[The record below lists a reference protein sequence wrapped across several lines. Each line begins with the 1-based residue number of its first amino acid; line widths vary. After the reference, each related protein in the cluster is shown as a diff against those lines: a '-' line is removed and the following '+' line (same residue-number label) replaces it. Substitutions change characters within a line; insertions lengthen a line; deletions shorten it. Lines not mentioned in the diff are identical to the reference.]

1 MRSALFSL
9 ALLCALGDPLGAQEI
24 DGLNAGLRKSFYN
37 ERTAIVAKLA
47 LPQLRQQ
54 PLLQT
59 FYGFFDPA
67 SLGHIRGSSKNFDR
81 EIGEMI
87 AGYTAVA
94 SGMVAANYTRATV
107 VGIDNS
113 GFNLFAVVP
122 LGMDMDDGAYAAAEF
137 ALGGVFSA
145 TGMPIEITRRQDFV
159 LIHAPRAVPPA
170 AEHSAE
176 VERLVLTA
184 LEQPR
189 VASAVAFAVQMTGYV
204 RGAIASSAG
213 GLGDFSQVLG
223 QADYC
228 GGYLVGGERP
238 ELHFYLRFG
247 SEAAAANAQALYAQS
262 WNQQIAAAFA
272 AAEAQAK
279 AEAAGEFVIKVDSWI
294 DDPTLYRRL
303 AAATSTTVFGNVLLL
318 DLDTTDLREIT
329 GALVDRYYRKARKRG

>member
-47 LPQLRQQ
+47 LPQLRKQ

-122 LGMDMDDGAYAAAEF
+122 LGMDMDDAAYAAAEF

-145 TGMPIEITRRQDFV
+145 TAMPIEITRRQDFV

-189 VASAVAFAVQMTGYV
+189 VASVVSFAVPMTSYISS
-204 RGAIASSAG
+204 AIASSG
-213 GLGDFSQVLG
+213 GMGDFSLVFG
-223 QADYC
+223 QADYL

-247 SEAAAANAQALYAQS
+247 NEAAASNAQALYAKS
-262 WNQQIAAAFA
+262 WDRQIAVAFA

-329 GALVDRYYRKARKRG
+329 GALVDRYYRKARK